1 MTNEE
6 MLNGMREHLEQSR
19 ATLFKAGRD
28 KNNAWLKGAKHALA
42 MWHESLTRVG
52 EYLLAHPERGEDP
65 TEKVVETLYQDEPS
79 QPEEETL

>member
-6 MLNGMREHLEQSR
+6 MLNGMRKHLEQSR
-19 ATLFKAGRD
+19 AILLKSGRD

-42 MWHESLTRVG
+42 MWHRSLTSVG

-65 TEKVVETLYQDEPS
+65 TEKVVETLYQD
-79 QPEEETL
+79 QPKEEEL